1 LVPSSIP
8 IYGYVYDVKTGKL
21 NEVEDATRAGIAS

>member
-1 LVPSSIP
+1 VERSIA

-21 NEVEDATRAGIAS
+21 NEVPAATKAGRPS